1 MSDIVAF
8 ENQVVKQIVCCLR
21 AIPGSVGLSENGYKP
36 LVISIWPNKTR
47 ISRPDKVDESHLT
60 LIKLF
65 YNNVSVAIRQNV
77 RIARTIPIEAGRRQ
91 GDIGDD
97 AQQKQSREQ
106 GRLEHIQRRP
116 GRSAIAATA
125 HFHRI
130 RGGGSGLDAARH
142 AARLRRQSVEFSSAN
157 GKQRPDLGQQW
168 RSRADHRVVAEGF
181 AVDVSV
187 RRFRRHQLW
196 RAALWRDC
204 RD

>member
-1 MSDIVAF
+1 
-8 ENQVVKQIVCCLR
+8 
-21 AIPGSVGLSENGYKP
+21 
-36 LVISIWPNKTR
+36 
-47 ISRPDKVDESHLT
+47 LT